1 MTTPRITIALV
12 LTLLSFSSL
21 RAQEG
26 QKVDPLSPFA
36 ALEGT
41 WHGEGEGFGQ
51 KSKVTH
57 EWKRVL
63 GGKFLRLT
71 TRSVSLGRDGK
82 ESVHEDV
89 GYLSW
94 SREEKVARFRQFV
107 SEGFVNTFQLKAVDG
122 KEGGFNFEPE
132 STEGYSK
139 MAARMTLR
147 FNKEGG
153 YEMVLELGSKGKT
166 LKPCQTCNVKKV
178 VRKSATK

>member
-1 MTTPRITIALV
+1 MITHRVAIAFLLV
-12 LTLLSFSSL
+12 VSAAGLGQ
-21 RAQEG
+21 AQETR
-26 QKVDPLSPFA
+26 KADPLTPFA

-71 TRSVSLGRDGK
+71 TRSVSVGRDGK

-94 SREEKVARFRQFV
+94 SREEKTARFRQFV
-107 SEGFVNTFQLKAVDG
+107 SEGFVNTFQLKEVKG
-122 KEGGFNFEPE
+122 KERGFNFEPE

-178 VRKSATK
+178 VRKSAK